1 MKYHKLRRVTLRTGV
16 EIILGENW
24 TIKMNFNWMIS
35 YQFYDQGL
43 SYLLL
48 RHQIILFYTRSLVYQ
63 VEDCNKIDV
72 TNKIYLVPHKARGQN
87 QFQIELPNNRSNCN
101 KTTVFFPKMEQ
112 HSLLPYTS
120 GKVISVSAGRNNY
133 SSF

>member
-1 MKYHKLRRVTLRTGV
+1 MYLENIAVTGRGALKYHKLHRVTLRTGV

-63 VEDCNKIDV
+63 VEDCTKIDV
-72 TNKIYLVPHKARGQN
+72 TNKIYLVRRVYHTRLGV
-87 QFQIELPNNRSNCN
+87 
-101 KTTVFFPKMEQ
+101 KTNFKLNSRTTD
-112 HSLLPYTS
+112 LI
-120 GKVISVSAGRNNY
+120 VI
-133 SSF
+133 